1 MAHPQQRVFFE
12 KMRDSFPDAFTG
24 VSVLEVGS
32 LNINGTVRDFFDA
45 KEYVGVDL
53 VEGPGVDRVC
63 AGQDLDYVDNWWDV
77 VVSAEC
83 FEHNSE
89 WVATFANMA
98 RMSGKYVF
106 FTCASTGRA
115 EHGIHGAHPHESPVT
130 NDYYMNLTEQDFRDV
145 FDLPTMF
152 ADFGFEYNPV
162 WCDLYFYGVKFAT
175 KEMKSFIN
183 AMDRIDRAKT
193 FTARD
198 AVN

>member
-1 MAHPQQRVFFE
+1 MAHPEQRVFFE
-12 KMRDSFPDAFTG
+12 KMRERFPDAFTG

-53 VEGPGVDRVC
+53 LEGPGVDRVC
-63 AGQDLDYVDNWWDV
+63 AGQDLDYADDSFDV

-115 EHGIHGAHPHESPVT
+115 EHGTHAAHPSDSPVT
-130 NDYYMNLTEQDFRDV
+130 NDYYRNLAAQDFLDS
-145 FDLPTMF
+145 FDLSTMF
-152 ADFGFEYNPV
+152 TEGGFEFNPRT
-162 WCDLYFYGVKFAT
+162 CDLYFYGVT
-175 KEMKSFIN
+175 
-183 AMDRIDRAKT
+183 R
-193 FTARD
+193 
-198 AVN
+198 

>member
-1 MAHPQQRVFFE
+1 MAHPEQRVFFE

-45 KEYVGVDL
+45 KEYIGVDL
-53 VEGPGVDRVC
+53 VEGPGVDRVI
-63 AGQDLDYVDNWWDV
+63 AGQSLDYVDNWFDV

-106 FTCASTGRA
+106 FTCASTGRP
-115 EHGIHGAHPHESPVT
+115 EHGTHDSLPDESPVT
-130 NDYYMNLTEQDFRDV
+130 SDYYQNLTEQDFRDV

-152 ADFGFEYNPV
+152 ADFGFEFNAES
-162 WCDLYFYGVKFAT
+162 CDLYFYGVT
-175 KEMKSFIN
+175 
-183 AMDRIDRAKT
+183 R
-193 FTARD
+193 
-198 AVN
+198 

>member
-1 MAHPQQRVFFE
+1 MAHAEQRVFFE
-12 KMRDSFPDAFTG
+12 KMRESFPDAFTG

-45 KEYVGVDL
+45 KEYIGVDL
-53 VEGPGVDRVC
+53 VKGPGVDRVC
-63 AGQDLDYVDNWWDV
+63 AGQNLDYVDNWFDV

-98 RMSGKYVF
+98 RMSGQYVF

-115 EHGIHGAHPHESPVT
+115 EHGTHAAHPGDSPAT
-130 NDYYMNLTEQDFRDV
+130 HDYYMNLTEQDFRDV

-152 ADFGFEYNPV
+152 ADFGFEFNAES
-162 WCDLYFYGVKFAT
+162 CDLYFYGVT
-175 KEMKSFIN
+175 
-183 AMDRIDRAKT
+183 R
-193 FTARD
+193 
-198 AVN
+198 